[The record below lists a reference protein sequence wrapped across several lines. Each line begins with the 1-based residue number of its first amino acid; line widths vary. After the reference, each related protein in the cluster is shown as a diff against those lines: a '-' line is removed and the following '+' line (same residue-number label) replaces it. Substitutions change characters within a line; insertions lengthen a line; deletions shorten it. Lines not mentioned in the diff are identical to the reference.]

1 VGGNSVLE
9 IVPVRVRVVV
19 AQAKTAVGV
28 PHRVLVIRSERAF
41 GIAEKRGRK
50 WLRIAELGGSLKVEM
65 QANSYPQCDNGQRR
79 DRANLVF

>member
-1 VGGNSVLE
+1 
-9 IVPVRVRVVV
+9 
-19 AQAKTAVGV
+19 
-28 PHRVLVIRSERAF
+28 VLVIRSERAF